1 MYFKFMVAQFCSIL
15 HWTQIQSPWGLDPVR
30 ASREFETIS
39 TLECKNRTQAHSKE
53 NFQIGLA
60 KKEWAKQWQIE
71 SEKGTERAP
80 SSRLVAAMDKF
91 SKARPN
97 MNKPSK
103 WAEEASKWPNT
114 GDLTPQFVPFFSAD
128 YIFLFWP
135 LVLSYRYN
143 TSLRVNLVHLKPH
156 NNPAWNIFVTFMRFK
171 CSE

>member
-1 MYFKFMVAQFCSIL
+1 MSFKFLASVWCISNSWLLNSVQSCIEHKSNL
-15 HWTQIQSPWGLDPVR
+15 HEDLIQWVR

-39 TLECKNRTQAHSKE
+39 TPECKNRTQAHSKK
-53 NFQIGLA
+53 NSHIGLT

-114 GDLTPQFVPFFSAD
+114 GDLTPQFVPFFVAD

-135 LVLSYRYN
+135 LVLS
-143 TSLRVNLVHLKPH
+143 L
-156 NNPAWNIFVTFMRFK
+156 I
-171 CSE
+171 